1 MRTTLIALLA
11 LALPTVLTAQEASEL
26 DGDAPRVQ
34 IEQTT
39 DAAESPA
46 PALDRVDLDAERT
59 VDAENRTST
68 ADEAAAM
75 QEPRS
80 RNFWYIVLAVV
91 VGGIIVA
98 ILL

>member
-11 LALPTVLTAQEASEL
+11 LAIPSVIASQESADLAE
-26 DGDAPRVQ
+26 DAPRIQ

-46 PALDRVDLDAERT
+46 PDFDRVDLDAER
-59 VDAENRTST
+59 DADVENRTTT
-68 ADEAAAM
+68 ADDAAV
-75 QEPRS
+75 QEPGS

-91 VGGIIVA
+91 IGGIIVA
-98 ILL
+98 VLL

>member
-46 PALDRVDLDAERT
+46 PALDRVELDAERT

-68 ADEAAAM
+68 ADAAAV
-75 QEPRS
+75 QEPGS
-80 RNFWYIVLAVV
+80 RQFWYIVLAVV
-91 VGGIIVA
+91 VGVIIVA
-98 ILL
+98 VLL